1 MAQAKLES
9 NTREKS
15 GKGVARKLRA
25 EGRIPGVLYGPSIE
39 PVSLDL
45 HQKSLQELI
54 SKHGLNPIITLSV
67 GSESHLCM
75 IKDIQRDVYQT
86 KILHC
91 DLRRIDMKE
100 TIEINVPLHIDGE
113 AAVRSTGAV
122 VEHIVRSVHVKTTPA
137 FIPEEFRVDISALRV
152 GKTITVKEI
161 KMPEGVE
168 LLGGDESPIVH
179 IFLPRGAAAAAAAE
193 EG

>member
-1 MAQAKLES
+1 MAQVKLES

-25 EGRIPGVLYGPSIE
+25 AGRIPAVLYGPSIE
-39 PVSLDL
+39 PVGLDL
-45 HQKSLQELI
+45 HQKSLQEMI
-54 SKHGLNPIITLSV
+54 SKHGLNPIINLSV
-67 GSESHLCM
+67 GGETHLCM
-75 IKDIQRDVYQT
+75 IKDIQRDVFQT

-100 TIEINVPLHIDGE
+100 KIEINVPLHLDGE
-113 AAVRSTGAV
+113 AAVRSSGAV
-122 VEHIVRSVHVKTTPA
+122 VEHIVRHVHVKTTPA
-137 FIPEEFRVDISALRV
+137 FIPDEFRVDISGLKV

-168 LLGGDESPIVH
+168 LLDDDSPIVH

-193 EG
+193 E